1 MCESPENRSSIYP
14 TTRWTEIIDVIQKG
28 GDNESLTA
36 LGELFEQYRPAIHAF
51 FERFNRTR
59 ADDLTSAFFESRV
72 IVPWNRRHGSLSP
85 LYSIED
91 IRRLKIFAEALRQR
105 RRPLTEYLWGIL
117 SDPTRELLG
126 GYAAHEEQE
135 DDLRAKL
142 VVDFNAILQG
152 PSIYEARRFAD
163 VELSVESRNLI
174 QRGPTGNWVVWL
186 NRSLLADAFP
196 GQLTKGIGFLYMVE
210 RQEQRKFR
218 TFLAHAM
225 WWFLKDTT
233 KAELA
238 QNAGGGRTGTSLE
251 ELGEIGIE
259 IPDGSEEMF
268 GRQLDEEF
276 SRRVFALASKRFQH
290 SKQMEAHLWGK
301 ISQRQAAEELG
312 LSENAFRQGYLRFR
326 RRLAEALREEV
337 TKLAGP
343 DEAEIRAEMNY
354 LMNLLAN

>member
-1 MCESPENRSSIYP
+1 MCELPEHRPSIYP
-14 TTRWTEIIDVIQKG
+14 TTRWTQIIDVIQKG
-28 GDNESLTA
+28 ADDQSLAA
-36 LGELFEQYRPAIHAF
+36 LGDLFEQYRPAIHAF
-51 FERFNRTR
+51 FERFHKAR
-59 ADDLTSAFFESRV
+59 ADDLTSSFFESRV

-91 IRRLKIFAEALRQR
+91 VRRLKNLAEALKQR
-105 RRPLTEYLWGIL
+105 RQPLTEYLWAIL
-117 SDPTRELLG
+117 SVPSRELLE
-126 GYAAHEEQE
+126 GYAAREEQADE
-135 DDLRAKL
+135 LRASL

-163 VELSVESRNLI
+163 VELSVESRNLM
-174 QRGPTGNWVVWL
+174 QREPTGNWVAWL

-238 QNAGGGRTGTSLE
+238 QNAGGGRPGASLE

-276 SRRVFALASKRFQH
+276 ARRVFALASKRFQH
-290 SKQMEAHLWGK
+290 SRQMEAHLWGR
-301 ISQRQAAEELG
+301 ISQKQAAAELG

-337 TKLAGP
+337 TMLVGP
-343 DEAEIRAEMNY
+343 DESEIRAEMSY